1 MNKICLLSSHI
12 KLDPTL
18 EVWQNRRVF
27 LIIPFAMKYTIS
39 ALSQKTGLSIH
50 TLRYYEKEGL
60 LRYVERTESGRRVY
74 GEASM
79 GCLLGVLCM
88 KQAGMTLPQIKA
100 FMDVTIEGVET
111 LPQRLEMMVNARDQL
126 VKLKEAVERGL
137 QLANFFIGGCKNA
150 MEALKKGADPEAAF
164 PYITRDGIIDF
175 PFLQTKDGKLE
186 PASPPEDFEPKN
198 DRKPHSKTKNTPKKK
213 I

>member
-1 MNKICLLSSHI
+1 MARCRLLQ
-12 KLDPTL
+12 K
-18 EVWQNRRVF
+18 
-27 LIIPFAMKYTIS
+27 AMKYSIS
-39 ALSQKTGLSIH
+39 ALSRKTGLSIH

-100 FMDVTIEGVET
+100 FMDVTIEGVST
-111 LPQRLEMMVNARDQL
+111 LPQRLEMMLSARAQL
-126 VKLKEAVERGL
+126 CKLKDAVDRGL
-137 QLANFFIGGCKNA
+137 QLADFFIGGCRNA
-150 MEALKKGADPEAAF
+150 MEALKNGADPEAAF
-164 PYITRDGIIDF
+164 PYITRDGIIEF
-175 PFLQTKDGKLE
+175 PFQLTEEGRLE
-186 PASPPEDFEPKN
+186 PDTPPEDFETAPRKRLTRQAKHQSKN
-198 DRKPHSKTKNTPKKK
+198 K

>member
-1 MNKICLLSSHI
+1 
-12 KLDPTL
+12 
-18 EVWQNRRVF
+18 
-27 LIIPFAMKYTIS
+27 MKYTIS
-39 ALSQKTGLSIH
+39 ALSRKTGLSIH

-111 LPQRLEMMVNARDQL
+111 LPQRLEMMVSAQEQL
-126 VKLKEAVERGL
+126 LKLKEAVDRGL
-137 QLANFFIGGCKNA
+137 QLADFFIKGCRNA
-150 MEALKKGADPEAAF
+150 MEALQNGANPEEAF
-164 PYITRDGIIDF
+164 PYITRNGIIDF
-175 PFLQTKDGKLE
+175 QFILSIMAISLC
-186 PASPPEDFEPKN
+186 
-198 DRKPHSKTKNTPKKK
+198 
-213 I
+213 

>member
-1 MNKICLLSSHI
+1 
-12 KLDPTL
+12 
-18 EVWQNRRVF
+18 
-27 LIIPFAMKYTIS
+27 MKYTIS
-39 ALSQKTGLSIH
+39 ALSRKTGLSIH

-111 LPQRLEMMVNARDQL
+111 LPQRLDMMLSAQAQL
-126 VKLKEAVERGL
+126 LKLKEAVNRGL
-137 QLANFFIGGCKNA
+137 QLAEFFIKGCQNA
-150 MEALKKGADPEAAF
+150 MDALKNGANPEEAF

-175 PFLQTKDGKLE
+175 PFLMKEDGKLE
-186 PASPPEDFEPKN
+186 PDTPPEDFVIPSKKRPTQHKQTNKKN
-198 DRKPHSKTKNTPKKK
+198 K

>member
-1 MNKICLLSSHI
+1 
-12 KLDPTL
+12 
-18 EVWQNRRVF
+18 
-27 LIIPFAMKYTIS
+27 MKYTIS
-39 ALSQKTGLSIH
+39 ALSRKTGLSIH

-100 FMDVTIEGVET
+100 FMDVTIEGVAT
-111 LPQRLEMMVNARDQL
+111 LPQRLEMMLNAREQL
-126 VKLKEAVERGL
+126 VKLKEAVDRGL
-137 QLANFFIGGCKNA
+137 QLADFFIGGCKNA
-150 MEALKKGADPEAAF
+150 MEALRNGADPEAAF

-175 PFLQTKDGKLE
+175 PFLQTEDGKLE
-186 PASPPEDFEPKN
+186 PASPPEEFALCKV
-198 DRKPHSKTKNTPKKK
+198 KKK
-213 I
+213 LRKTNTTSNKKI

>member
-1 MNKICLLSSHI
+1 
-12 KLDPTL
+12 
-18 EVWQNRRVF
+18 
-27 LIIPFAMKYTIS
+27 MKYTIS

-100 FMDVTIEGVET
+100 FLDVTVEGVAT
-111 LPQRLEMMVNARDQL
+111 LPKRLEMMLNAREQL
-126 VKLKEAVERGL
+126 VKLKEAVDRGL
-137 QLANFFIGGCKNA
+137 QLADFFIGGCKNA
-150 MEALKKGADPEAAF
+150 LEALQNGADPEAAF

-175 PFLQTKDGKLE
+175 PFLQTEEGKLE
-186 PASPPEDFEPKN
+186 PASPPEGFELDN
-198 DRKPHSKTKNTPKKK
+198 TRKKVCKTTHTPKKK

>member
-1 MNKICLLSSHI
+1 MAESREAATS
-12 KLDPTL
+12 
-18 EVWQNRRVF
+18 
-27 LIIPFAMKYTIS
+27 LIMKYTIS
-39 ALSQKTGLSIH
+39 ALSRKTGLSIH

-100 FMDVTIEGVET
+100 FMDVTIEGVAT
-111 LPQRLEMMVNARDQL
+111 LPKRLEMMLSAREQL
-126 VKLKEAVERGL
+126 YKLKVAVDRGL
-137 QLANFFIGGCKNA
+137 QLADFFIGGCRNA
-150 MEALKKGADPEAAF
+150 MEALKNGADPEAAF
-164 PYITRDGIIDF
+164 PYITRDGIVDF
-175 PFLQTKDGKLE
+175 PFLFTEDGRLE
-186 PASPPEDFEPKN
+186 PAAPPAEFNADENEKKARKSPTRN
-198 DRKPHSKTKNTPKKK
+198 KKK

>member
-1 MNKICLLSSHI
+1 
-12 KLDPTL
+12 
-18 EVWQNRRVF
+18 
-27 LIIPFAMKYTIS
+27 MKYSIS
-39 ALSQKTGLSIH
+39 ALSRKTGLSIH

-100 FMDVTIEGVET
+100 FMDVTIEGVAT
-111 LPQRLEMMVNARDQL
+111 LPRRLEMMLSAREQL
-126 VKLKEAVERGL
+126 SKLKEAVDRGL
-137 QLANFFIGGCKNA
+137 QLADFFIGGCRNA
-150 MEALKKGADPEAAF
+150 MEAMKNGADPEEAF
-164 PYITRDGIIDF
+164 PYITRDGIVDF
-175 PFLQTKDGKLE
+175 PFLFTEDGRLE
-186 PASPPEDFEPKN
+186 PAAPPAEFNAAEEKKKV
-198 DRKPHSKTKNTPKKK
+198 RKTPTTNKKK

>member
-1 MNKICLLSSHI
+1 
-12 KLDPTL
+12 
-18 EVWQNRRVF
+18 
-27 LIIPFAMKYTIS
+27 MKYTIS

-111 LPQRLEMMVNARDQL
+111 LPKRLEMMINAREQL
-126 VKLKEAVERGL
+126 AKLKEAVERGL
-137 QLANFFIGGCKNA
+137 QLADFFIGGCKNA
-150 MEALKKGADPEAAF
+150 MEALKNGADPEAAF

-175 PFLQTKDGKLE
+175 PFLQTEDGKLE
-186 PASPPEDFEPKN
+186 PASPPVDFELKKA
-198 DRKPHSKTKNTPKKK
+198 RKISKTITTPKKK

>member
-1 MNKICLLSSHI
+1 
-12 KLDPTL
+12 
-18 EVWQNRRVF
+18 
-27 LIIPFAMKYTIS
+27 MKYSIS
-39 ALSQKTGLSIH
+39 ALSRKTGLSIH

-100 FMDVTIEGVET
+100 FMDVTIEGVAT
-111 LPQRLEMMVNARDQL
+111 LPRRLEMMLSAREQL
-126 VKLKEAVERGL
+126 CKLKEAVDRGL
-137 QLANFFIGGCKNA
+137 QLADFFIGGCRNA
-150 MEALKKGADPEAAF
+150 MEALKNGADPEEAF
-164 PYITRDGIIDF
+164 PYITRDGIVDF
-175 PFLQTKDGKLE
+175 PFLFTEDGRLE
-186 PASPPEDFEPKN
+186 PAAPPAEFNAAEEKKKV
-198 DRKPHSKTKNTPKKK
+198 RKTPTTNKKK